1 MNQKIRRDLV
11 ILATGL
17 ALAGAAGASPHH
29 VLEVE
34 RFSAAPA
41 IDGELTDWS
50 GAHWVRFYPG
60 APQMSGFNEL
70 VDDGVSEPPG
80 TAGTA
85 ADLSGRFSIRWD
97 EDWIYL
103 AADVTDNV
111 HDVSGGTSLTWYLK
125 DAIALYLDVPDDGDG
140 GEWIPGDHA
149 FAFVADPSGPEDGRW
164 WRRGEAEGSEESTAP
179 PETRMAVALSETGYR
194 IEAAV
199 PMGPLTERTPEW
211 RPPFAGRSA
220 GFFLLAADPDG
231 GAERVSQIL
240 YGGDDDND
248 ANWATL
254 RFVEERRPS
263 PESTGPGPALGR
275 LAVPLS
281 PERAGE
287 FPGEFDAALLPIL
300 ERRGFQAVEPPG
312 GAGVDSAGQWYTR
325 FFTAPGTTRLRQCWA
340 DVETDPAW
348 IAAKLALAPYGA
360 RGNGQDSSTAPRALT
375 AWMHLYSS
383 PAGEGVAKELGP
395 GRPRNIEP
403 VTARAGAGVRS
414 GNWWNLGVPDGVPQT
429 GEILQD
435 EEGALWLATDL
446 GVSRFDGVH
455 VTSYEVSKV
464 LHDGFVN
471 GIHRD
476 RRGNLWVARGM
487 RTSDGKGGGLSRFDG
502 VGWRD
507 FHVEDGLPYNYHTAV
522 VEDAAG
528 RLWFA
533 AGRGVS
539 CLAGNRLTSYTPE
552 HGLPAPFVLDL
563 LGTRDGA
570 VWLATAGGVSR
581 FDGSTFTN
589 YTETDGLPGGGVQT
603 IAEDSSGRLWV
614 AGYGGVAYRDGEAF
628 RRFETGG
635 LERVTAVEEDRFGN
649 LWFASKSGLHR
660 YDGEEVRSMGKED
673 GLLNPFLNSVI
684 EDREGNL
691 WVGTHEGLSRYDGE
705 LVKTFSAADGL
716 PSDLVIRM
724 EEDPQGRICLAT
736 LGDGLVRFDGRRFE
750 TFTTADGL
758 PSDTLLALMAARSGT
773 LWVGTMA
780 GLAAFD
786 GASFRAF
793 TTADG
798 LSDNEIWRIAEDPGG
813 KIWVN
818 TRWGVNYSD
827 GERFRPLEGRSLPGK
842 LQLMEGGFADAGG
855 NLWFTGQQQGQG
867 GLFRFDGEVFRKFP
881 LAGSFAD
888 SPLAMLA
895 DEGGLW
901 LGTGNGLVRFD
912 GESFET
918 WTTRDGLT
926 GKSIHSVTRDGAGHL
941 WLASYGGGVDRFDG
955 EVFQNL
961 HRPDG
966 LPRDSANDILVAGD
980 GSVWIATLDGITR
993 YRPGR
998 LPPPVRITE
1007 VVADRSYR
1015 PGEEI
1020 SVPSSQELIA
1030 FEFRGTSLRG
1040 RPDRILYLYRLLGR
1054 EQEWRKTR
1062 ETRVEYAGLPRGDY
1076 TFEVVAVDADL
1087 NRSRNPAAAALEV
1100 RFPYDQLAWIL
1111 SIGAGLLLVAG
1122 FTLVHFRNYNR
1133 LEEARTA
1140 AEAANEA
1147 KSAFLAN
1154 MSHELR
1160 TPLNGI
1166 LGYAQILGRDRGLSR
1181 PQREGV
1187 DTIRR
1192 SGEHLLTLID
1202 DILDLS
1208 RIEAH
1213 KLVLEAGE
1221 FDLGEFVETLAD
1233 PVRMRA
1239 GQKGLEFSCRLD
1251 PGLPA
1256 GVRGDERRLRQVLL
1270 NLLGNAVKFTDEGSV
1285 RLAVERGSAGDGRVR
1300 FSIEDTGAGIPES
1313 AREKIFQ
1320 PFEQLTGPG
1329 AVVEGTG
1336 LGLAITRELV
1346 ELMGGE
1352 LEMESQAGQGSTF
1365 RVALP
1370 LATVPGWEPAE
1381 RGPEAAPTGYHGK
1394 RLKIL
1399 VADDR
1404 PENRVLLANMLQPLG
1419 FEVVEAADGAEC
1431 LARLGENRIDLLLVD
1446 LVMPGVDGF
1455 EVARRVRASE
1465 EWRHLPVIAVS
1476 ASVYEEHQ
1484 QQSGEAGC
1492 SDFLAKPVDEQLL
1505 WKKLRQHLGLEWT
1518 YGAAR
1523 NEEEAPSEGVVA
1535 PPGEEVAALRGAARR
1550 GDIVTV
1556 RAEIDRIAALGS
1568 EYAAFAE
1575 RAGEMARN
1583 FDLKGIVEMIDCA
1596 NPKQDSVS

>member
-1 MNQKIRRDLV
+1 MKREIRLPFALV
-11 ILATGL
+11 ATAF

-34 RFSAAPA
+34 RFAAAPA
-41 IDGELTDWS
+41 IDGEFADWS
-50 GAHWVRFYPG
+50 GAHWTRFYPG

-70 VDDGVSEPPG
+70 RDDGVSEPPG

-97 EDWIYL
+97 DGWIYL

-179 PETRMAVALSETGYR
+179 PGTRLAVALTGTGYR

-211 RPPFAGRSA
+211 RPPFAGRPA

-254 RFVEERRPS
+254 RFVEERS
-263 PESTGPGPALGR
+263 AAPESTGPGPVLGR

-287 FPGEFDAALLPIL
+287 FPGAFEAALLPLL
-300 ERRGFQAVEPPG
+300 ERHGFEAVEGPAAA
-312 GAGVDSAGQWYTR
+312 GADAWFR
-325 FFTAPGTTRLRQCWA
+325 CFFTAPGTTLLRHRWA

-348 IAAKLALAPYGA
+348 TAAKVALAPYGA
-360 RGNGQDSSTAPRALT
+360 RGNGRDSAAAPRALT
-375 AWMHLYSS
+375 ASMHLYSS
-383 PAGEGVAKELGP
+383 PAGEGIARELGP
-395 GRPRNIEP
+395 GKPRNIEP
-403 VTARAGAGVRS
+403 VTVRAGAGVRS
-414 GNWWNLGVPDGVPQT
+414 GNWWNLGVPDGVPPT

-455 VTSYEVSKV
+455 VTGYEVSRGTR
-464 LHDGFVN
+464 DGFVN

-502 VGWRD
+502 RRWRD
-507 FHVEDGLPYNYHTAV
+507 FDVEDGLPYNYHTAIAG
-522 VEDAAG
+522 DAAG

-533 AGRGVS
+533 AGRGAS
-539 CLAGNRLTSYTPE
+539 SLAGSRLTSYTPE
-552 HGLPAPFVLDL
+552 HGLPAPFVLGL
-563 LGTRDGA
+563 LGTGDGA

-581 FDGSTFTN
+581 FDGTTFTN
-589 YTETDGLPGGGVQT
+589 FTEVDGLPGGR
-603 IAEDSSGRLWV
+603 ILALAEDSSGRLWV
-614 AGYGGVAYRDGEAF
+614 AGDGGVAYRDGDGF
-628 RRFETGG
+628 RRFENGG
-635 LERVTAVEEDRFGN
+635 LERVAAVEEDRFGN
-649 LWFASKSGLHR
+649 LWFASRPGLHR

-673 GLLNPFLNSVI
+673 GLLDPFLQSVI
-684 EDREGNL
+684 EDGEGNL
-691 WVGTHEGLSRYDGE
+691 WVGNQQGLSRYDGE
-705 LVKTFSAADGL
+705 LVKTFDAADGL
-716 PSDLVIRM
+716 PSDLVIKL
-724 EEDPQGRICLAT
+724 EEDRQGRICLAT

-758 PSDTLLALMAARSGT
+758 PSDTLLALMTDRSGT
-773 LWVGTMA
+773 LWIGTMA
-780 GLAAFD
+780 GLAAYD

-798 LSDNEIWRIAEDPGG
+798 LSDNEIWRIAEDPDG
-813 KIWVN
+813 KIWMN
-818 TRWGVNYSD
+818 TRWGVNYYD
-827 GERFRPLEGRSLPGK
+827 GERFKPLEGRSLPGK
-842 LQLMEGGFADAGG
+842 LQLMKGGFADPGG

-867 GLFRFDGEVFRKFP
+867 GLFRFDGKEFRKFP
-881 LAGSFAD
+881 LGGSFAD
-888 SPLAMLA
+888 SPFAMLA

-901 LGTGNGLVRFD
+901 LGTENGLVRFD

-926 GKSIHSVTRDGAGHL
+926 RNSINSMTRDGAGHL

-966 LPRDSANDILVAGD
+966 LPGDSANDILVARD
-980 GSVWIATLDGITR
+980 GSVWIATLDAITR

-1015 PGEEI
+1015 PGEEV
-1020 SVPSSQELIA
+1020 SVPSSQDLVA

-1054 EQEWRKTR
+1054 EQEWRQTR
-1062 ETRVEYAGLPRGDY
+1062 ETRVEYAGLPRGEF
-1076 TFEVVAVDADL
+1076 TFEVAAVDADL
-1087 NRSRNPAAAALEV
+1087 NRSEKAAVAVEV
-1100 RFPYDQLAWIL
+1100 RFPYDQLAWML
-1111 SIGAGLLLVAG
+1111 SIGAALLLAAG
-1122 FTLVHFRNYNR
+1122 FGLVHFRNYHR

-1213 KLVLEAGE
+1213 KLEPEAGE
-1221 FDLGEFVETLAD
+1221 FDLGEFVENLAD

-1239 GQKGLEFSCRLD
+1239 RQKGLEFSCRLD

-1270 NLLGNAVKFTDEGSV
+1270 NLLGNAVKFTEEGSV
-1285 RLAVERGSAGDGRVR
+1285 RLAVEPGPAGDGRVR

-1346 ELMGGE
+1346 ELMGGG
-1352 LEMESQAGQGSTF
+1352 LEVESRPGKGSIF

-1370 LATVPGWEPAE
+1370 LAAVPGWKPAE
-1381 RGPEAAPTGYHGK
+1381 RSPEAAPTGYNGK

-1404 PENRVLLANMLQPLG
+1404 SENRVLLANMLQPLG

-1476 ASVYEEHQ
+1476 ASVYEEHR

-1492 SDFLAKPVDEQLL
+1492 SDFLAKPVDERLL
-1505 WKKLRQHLGLEWT
+1505 WNRLEQHLGLEWT
-1518 YGAAR
+1518 CGAAG
-1523 NEEEAPSEGVVA
+1523 NDEAATSDGVIV
-1535 PPGEEVAALRGAARR
+1535 PPGEEVAALREAAGR

-1556 RAEIDRIAALGS
+1556 RAEIDRIAALGG
-1568 EYAAFAE
+1568 EHAAFAA

-1583 FDLKGIVEMIDCA
+1583 FDLNGIVEMMDCA

>member
-1 MNQKIRRDLV
+1 MKRKIGLPVAPLV
-11 ILATGL
+11 AVGL
-17 ALAGAAGASPHH
+17 AAAASASPHH
-29 VLEVE
+29 ILEIE
-34 RFSAAPA
+34 RFVSPPV
-41 IDGELTDWS
+41 IDGEFTDWS
-50 GAHWVRFYPG
+50 DAHWTRFYPG
-60 APQMSGFNEL
+60 APQMSGFNKL
-70 VDDGVSEPPG
+70 VDDGPSEPPG
-80 TAGTA
+80 TATTA

-111 HDVSGGTSLTWYLK
+111 HDISGATSLTWYLK

-164 WRRGEAEGSEESTAP
+164 WRRGEAEGSEESPA
-179 PETRMAVALSETGYR
+179 PETRLAVALSETGYR

-211 RPPFAGRSA
+211 KPPFAGRSA

-254 RFVEERRPS
+254 RFVEERSAS
-263 PESTGPGPALGR
+263 PESSGPGPVLGR
-275 LAVPLS
+275 LAVRLS

-287 FPGEFDAALLPIL
+287 FPEKFDAALLPVL
-300 ERRGFQAVEPPG
+300 ERHGFQAGERPSP
-312 GAGVDSAGQWYTR
+312 AGLDSWYTR
-325 FFTAPGTTRLRQCWA
+325 FFTAPGTTLLRHRWA

-348 IAAKLALAPYGA
+348 IAAKVALAPYGA
-360 RGNGQDSSTAPRALT
+360 RQKSEDASTAPPRAL
-375 AWMHLYSS
+375 AASMHLYSS
-383 PAGEGVAKELGP
+383 PAGEGIAKELGP
-395 GRPRNIEP
+395 GKPRNIDP
-403 VTARAGAGVRS
+403 VTVRAGAGVRS
-414 GNWWNLGVPDGVPQT
+414 GNWWNLGVPDGVPST

-455 VTSYEVSKV
+455 VTAYEVSEGS
-464 LHDGFVN
+464 HDGFVH

-502 VGWRD
+502 LRWRD

-522 VEDAAG
+522 AEDAAG

-533 AGRGVS
+533 GGRGVS
-539 CLAGNRLTSYTPE
+539 SLAGNRLTSYTPE
-552 HGLPAPFVLDL
+552 HGLPSPFVSDL
-563 LGTRDGA
+563 LGARDGT
-570 VWLATAGGVSR
+570 VWLATGRGLSR

-589 YTETDGLPGGGVQT
+589 YTEVDGLPGGGVLA
-603 IAEDSSGRLWV
+603 IAEDSSGRLWM
-614 AGYGGVAYRDGEAF
+614 AGVGGVAYRDGEAF
-628 RRFETGG
+628 RRFEAGG
-635 LERVTAVEEDRFGN
+635 LRWVTAVEEDRFGN
-649 LWFASKSGLHR
+649 LWFASKTGLHL

-673 GLLNPFLNSVI
+673 GLLNPFLKSVI

-691 WVGTHEGLSRYDGE
+691 WVGTQGGLSRYDGE
-705 LVKTFSAADGL
+705 LVKTFSAAAGL
-716 PSDLVIRM
+716 PSDLVISL

-736 LGDGLVRFDGRRFE
+736 WGDGLVRFDGRRFE

-758 PSDTLLALMAARSGT
+758 PSDTLLALRTDRSGI
-773 LWVGTMA
+773 LWIGTMA

-786 GASFRAF
+786 GASFRTF

-798 LSDNEIWRIAEDPGG
+798 LSDNEIWRIAEDPDGQ
-813 KIWVN
+813 IWVN

-855 NLWFTGQQQGQG
+855 NLWFTGHQQGQG
-867 GLFRFDGEVFRKFP
+867 GLFRFDGEEFRKFP
-881 LAGSFAD
+881 LGGSFAD

-895 DEGGLW
+895 DEEGLW
-901 LGTGNGLVRFD
+901 LGTQNGLVRFD
-912 GESFET
+912 GDGFET
-918 WTTRDGLT
+918 WTTRNGLT
-926 GKSIHSVTRDGAGHL
+926 GNGIRSLTRDGAGHL

-966 LPRDSANDILVAGD
+966 LPRDSANDLLVARD

-993 YRPGR
+993 YNPGR

-1007 VVADRSYR
+1007 VVADRSYL

-1020 SVPSSQELIA
+1020 SVPASQELVA

-1054 EQEWRKTR
+1054 EQEWRQTR
-1062 ETRVEYAGLPRGDY
+1062 ETRVEYAGLPRGDF

-1087 NRSRNPAAAALEV
+1087 NRSKKPAAVAVEV
-1100 RFPYDQLAWIL
+1100 RFPYDQLAWML
-1111 SIGAGLLLVAG
+1111 SIGSALLLAAG
-1122 FTLVHFRNYNR
+1122 FGFVHYRNYHR

-1166 LGYAQILGRDRGLSR
+1166 LGYAQILGRERGLSR
-1181 PQREGV
+1181 PHREGV

-1213 KLVLEAGE
+1213 KLELEAGE

-1239 GQKGLEFSCRLD
+1239 RQKGLEFSCRLD

-1270 NLLGNAVKFTDEGSV
+1270 NLLSNAVKFTEEGSV
-1285 RLAVERGSAGDGRVR
+1285 RLAVERDSAAARVS
-1300 FSIEDTGAGIPES
+1300 FSIEDTGTGIPES

-1320 PFEQLTGPG
+1320 PFEQLTEPG

-1352 LEMESQAGQGSTF
+1352 LEVDSHPGRGSTF
-1365 RVALP
+1365 KVALP
-1370 LATVPGWEPAE
+1370 LAAVPGWEPAE
-1381 RGPEAAPTGYHGK
+1381 RGPEAAPTGYHG
-1394 RLKIL
+1394 RPRTIL

-1404 PENRVLLANMLQPLG
+1404 AANRVLLAKMLKPLG
-1419 FEVVEAADGAEC
+1419 FEVVEAADGQEC
-1431 LARLGENRIDLLLVD
+1431 LARLGENRVDLLLVD

-1455 EVARRVRASE
+1455 EVARRVRASA

-1476 ASVYEEHQ
+1476 ASVYEEHRHK
-1484 QQSGEAGC
+1484 SEEAGC
-1492 SDFLAKPVDEQLL
+1492 SDFIAKPVDERLL
-1505 WKKLRQHLGLEWT
+1505 WDKLQTHLGLEWT
-1518 YGAAR
+1518 HGGAGDEVA
-1523 NEEEAPSEGVVA
+1523 ATPDGVII
-1535 PPGEEVAALRGAARR
+1535 PPGEEAAALREAARR
-1550 GDIVTV
+1550 GDIVAV
-1556 RAEIDRIAALGS
+1556 RAEIDRAVALGG
-1568 EYAAFAE
+1568 EYTAFAE
-1575 RAGEMARN
+1575 KARN
-1583 FDLKGIVEMIDCA
+1583 FDLNGIVDMIDCE
-1596 NPKQDSVS
+1596 NPKRDRIS

>member
-1 MNQKIRRDLV
+1 MNQKVSRDLV
-11 ILATGL
+11 LLAAGL

-41 IDGELTDWS
+41 IDGEFADWS
-50 GAHWVRFYPG
+50 GAHWTRFYPG

-70 VDDGVSEPPG
+70 KDDGVPEPPG
-80 TAGTA
+80 TAATA

-149 FAFVADPSGPEDGRW
+149 FAFVADPSGPQDGRW
-164 WRRGEAEGSEESTAP
+164 WRRGEAQGSEESPAP
-179 PETRMAVALSETGYR
+179 PQTRLAVALSETGYR

-254 RFVEERRPS
+254 RFVEERKPS
-263 PESTGPGPALGR
+263 PESTGPGPVLGR

-287 FPGEFDAALLPIL
+287 FPGEFDAALLPLL
-300 ERRGFQAVEPPG
+300 ERHGFQVVKGPA
-312 GAGVDSAGQWYTR
+312 AGVDPWYTR
-325 FFTAPGTTRLRQCWA
+325 FFTAPGATRLRQWWA
-340 DVETDPAW
+340 DVETDPEW
-348 IAAKLALAPYGA
+348 IAAKVALAPFGA
-360 RGNGQDSSTAPRALT
+360 RGNGQDSSAAPRALN

-383 PAGEGVAKELGP
+383 PAGEGILRELGP
-395 GRPRNIEP
+395 GKGRNIEP
-403 VTARAGAGVRS
+403 VTVRAGAGVRS
-414 GNWWNLGVPDGVPQT
+414 GNWWNLSVPDGVPQT

-455 VTSYEVSKV
+455 VTGYEVSEM

-507 FHVEDGLPYNYHTAV
+507 FHVEDGLPYNYHSAIA
-522 VEDAAG
+522 EDGAG

-533 AGRGVS
+533 SGRGVS
-539 CLAGNRLTSYTPE
+539 SLAGNRLTSYTPE

-563 LGTRDGA
+563 LCTRDGA

-589 YTETDGLPGGGVQT
+589 YTGTDGLPGGSVQA

-614 AGYGGVAYRDGEAF
+614 AGDGGVAYRDGDGF

-635 LERVTAVEEDRFGN
+635 LEWVTAVEEDRFGN
-649 LWFASKSGLHR
+649 LWFASKAGLHR
-660 YDGEEVRSMGKED
+660 YDGEEVRSMGRED
-673 GLLNPFLNSVI
+673 GLLNPFLYSVM

-705 LVKTFSAADGL
+705 LVETFSAADGL

-786 GASFRAF
+786 GSSFRAF

-827 GERFRPLEGRSLPGK
+827 GERFKPLEGRSLPGK

-867 GLFRFDGEVFRKFP
+867 GLFRFDGEVFRKFS

-926 GKSIHSVTRDGAGHL
+926 GKSIHSMTRDGAGHL
-941 WLASYGGGVDRFDG
+941 WLAPYGGGVDRFDG

-966 LPRDSANDILVAGD
+966 LPGNSANDILVAGD

-1054 EQEWRKTR
+1054 EQEWRQTR

-1087 NRSRNPAAAALEV
+1087 NRSEEPAAAALEV

-1122 FTLVHFRNYNR
+1122 FTFVHFRNYHR
-1133 LEEARTA
+1133 LEEARTE

-1213 KLVLEAGE
+1213 KLEPETGE

-1285 RLAVERGSAGDGRVR
+1285 RLAVEGGPAGDGRVR

-1313 AREKIFQ
+1313 ARERIFQ
-1320 PFEQLTGPG
+1320 PFEQLTEPG

-1352 LEMESQAGQGSTF
+1352 LGVESRAGKGSTF
-1365 RVALP
+1365 RVNLP
-1370 LATVPGWEPAE
+1370 LAAVPGWEPAE
-1381 RGPEAAPTGYHGK
+1381 RSPEAAPTGYRG
-1394 RLKIL
+1394 RRRTIL

-1404 PENRVLLANMLQPLG
+1404 SENRVLLANMLQPLG
-1419 FEVVEAADGAEC
+1419 FEVVEAADGEEC

-1455 EVARRVRASE
+1455 EVARRVRTSA

-1484 QQSGEAGC
+1484 QQSVEAGC
-1492 SDFLAKPVDEQLL
+1492 SDFLAKPVDERLL
-1505 WKKLRQHLGLEWT
+1505 WKKLEQHLGLEWT
-1518 YGAAR
+1518 SGAA
-1523 NEEEAPSEGVVA
+1523 EKEVEGASEGVVA
-1535 PPGEEVAALRGAARR
+1535 PPGEEVAALREAARR

-1556 RAEIDRIAALGS
+1556 RAEIDRVSALGG
-1568 EYAAFAE
+1568 EHAPFAE
-1575 RAGEMARN
+1575 RAGELARN
-1583 FDLKGIVEMIDCA
+1583 FDLGGIVEMIDCA
-1596 NPKQDSVS
+1596 NRKQDPVS

>member
-1 MNQKIRRDLV
+1 MNQQIRQAMTL
-11 ILATGL
+11 LATGL
-17 ALAGAAGASPHH
+17 ALSGAAGASPHH
-29 VLEVE
+29 VLDIE
-34 RFSAAPA
+34 RVAAPPA
-41 IDGELTDWS
+41 IDGDLSDWS
-50 GAHWVRFYPG
+50 GAHWTRFFPG
-60 APQMSGFNEL
+60 APQMSGFNQL
-70 VDDGVSEPPG
+70 VDDGPSEPPG
-80 TAGTA
+80 TAATA

-97 EDWIYL
+97 DDWIYL

-164 WRRGEAEGSEESTAP
+164 WRRGEAEGSEESPAP
-179 PETRMAVALSETGYR
+179 PETRMGVALSETGYR

-199 PMGPLTERTPEW
+199 PMEPLTERTPEW
-211 RPPFAGRSA
+211 KPPFAGRSA

-248 ANWATL
+248 ANWASL
-254 RFVEERRPS
+254 RFVEERRPY

-281 PERAGE
+281 PEHAGE
-287 FPGEFDAALLPIL
+287 FPGEFDAALLPLL
-300 ERRGFQAVEPPG
+300 ERHGFQAVEGPPE
-312 GAGVDSAGQWYTR
+312 AGVDPWYTR
-325 FFTAPGTTRLRQCWA
+325 FFSAPGTTLLRHRWA

-348 IAAKLALAPYGA
+348 IAAKAALAPYGA
-360 RGNGQDSSTAPRALT
+360 RRKGEDSTAPRALT
-375 AWMHLYSS
+375 ASMHLYSS
-383 PAGEGVAKELGP
+383 PAGEVTAKELGP

-414 GNWWNLGVPDGVPQT
+414 GNWWNLGVPDRVPPT

-455 VTSYEVSKV
+455 VTAYEVSRG
-464 LHDGFVN
+464 LHDGFVQ

-487 RTSDGKGGGLSRFDG
+487 RTSAGRGGGLSRFDG
-502 VGWRD
+502 LSWRD

-522 VEDAAG
+522 AEDAAG

-533 AGRGVS
+533 AGRGAS
-539 CLAGNRLTSYTPE
+539 ILAGNRLTSYTPE
-552 HGLPAPFVLDL
+552 HGLPAPFVSDL
-563 LGTRDGA
+563 LGAGDGT
-570 VWLATAGGVSR
+570 VWLATGSGLSR

-589 YTETDGLPGGGVQT
+589 YTETDGLPGGGVLA

-614 AGYGGVAYRDGEAF
+614 AGDGGVAYRDGEAF

-635 LERVTAVEEDRFGN
+635 PEWVTAVEEDRFGN
-649 LWFASKSGLHR
+649 LWFASKAGLHR

-691 WVGTHEGLSRYDGE
+691 WVGTQGGLSRYDGE
-705 LVKTFSAADGL
+705 LVKTFSAAAGL
-716 PSDLVIRM
+716 PSDLVIRL

-758 PSDTLLALMAARSGT
+758 PSDTLLALMTDRSGI
-773 LWVGTMA
+773 LWIGTMA

-786 GASFRAF
+786 GATFRAF

-798 LSDNEIWRIAEDPGG
+798 LSDNEIWRIAEDPDG

-818 TRWGVNYSD
+818 TRWGVNYSV
-827 GERFRPLEGRSLPGK
+827 GERFKPLEGRSLPGK

-867 GLFRFDGEVFRKFP
+867 GLFRFDGEEFRKFS

-912 GESFET
+912 GESFKT

-966 LPRDSANDILVAGD
+966 LPRDSANDLLVARD

-1007 VVADRSYR
+1007 VVADRSYL

-1054 EQEWRKTR
+1054 DQEWRQTR
-1062 ETRVEYAGLPRGDY
+1062 ETRVEYAGLPRGNY
-1076 TFEVVAVDADL
+1076 TFEVAAVDADL
-1087 NRSRNPAAAALEV
+1087 NRSEKPAAVAVEV
-1100 RFPYDQLAWIL
+1100 RFPYDQLAWML
-1111 SIGAGLLLVAG
+1111 SIGSALLLAAG
-1122 FTLVHFRNYNR
+1122 FGLVHYRNYHR

-1166 LGYAQILGRDRGLSR
+1166 LGYAQILGRERGLSR

-1213 KLVLEAGE
+1213 KLELEAGE

-1239 GQKGLEFSCRLD
+1239 RQKGLEFSCRLD

-1270 NLLGNAVKFTDEGSV
+1270 NLLGNAVKFTEEGSV
-1285 RLAVERGSAGDGRVR
+1285 GLAVERDPAGDGRVR

-1352 LEMESQAGQGSTF
+1352 LGVDSRAGKGSTF

-1370 LATVPGWEPAE
+1370 LAAVPGWEPAE
-1381 RGPEAAPTGYHGK
+1381 RSSEAAPTGYHG
-1394 RLKIL
+1394 RRRTIL

-1404 PENRVLLANMLQPLG
+1404 AGNRVLLANMLQPLG
-1419 FEVVEAADGAEC
+1419 FEVVEAAEGEEC
-1431 LARLGENRIDLLLVD
+1431 LAKLAENRIDLLLVD
-1446 LVMPGVDGF
+1446 LVMPAVDGF
-1455 EVARRVRASE
+1455 EVARRVRASK

-1492 SDFLAKPVDEQLL
+1492 SDFLAKPVDERLL
-1505 WKKLRQHLGLEWT
+1505 WKKLEQHLGLEWT
-1518 YGAAR
+1518 CDVARKDEGAA
-1523 NEEEAPSEGVVA
+1523 SGGVVV
-1535 PPGEEVAALRGAARR
+1535 PPGEEVAALREAARR

-1556 RAEIDRIAALGS
+1556 RAEIDRAAALGG
-1568 EYAAFAE
+1568 EYAPFAE

-1583 FDLKGIVEMIDCA
+1583 FDLEGIVEMIDCA
-1596 NPKQDSVS
+1596 NPDPVS